1 MLPRGRWRSG
11 GARIGRAHRVAHAAL
26 VLVFMRVMRDRNS
39 DASILHVV
47 SICSMRVDIV
57 CGRMSLLMRLLLHAS
72 VICDTYPYVTGEQE
86 PKIWFMSDPV

>member
-11 GARIGRAHRVAHAAL
+11 GARIGRAHRVAHAA
-26 VLVFMRVMRDRNS
+26 LVFMRVMRDRNS